1 MNVVVHANHGH
12 ITVGE
17 SVDEAVF
24 WFVLFEQLCQ
34 SQMRLEATG
43 LPYRVLDH
51 ATAAQTAEQVGT
63 HYAGWLGFQGACAE
77 VLATEPDVGD

>member
-1 MNVVVHANHGH
+1 VAVHANHGH

-24 WFVLFEQLCQ
+24 WFVLFEQMCE

-43 LPYRVLDH
+43 RDYGVLDP
-51 ATAAQTAEQVGT
+51 AVAAEVAAQVGT
-63 HYAGWLGFQGACAE
+63 HYAGWLGFQGLFAE
-77 VLATEPDVGD
+77 IVTEQPDLRD